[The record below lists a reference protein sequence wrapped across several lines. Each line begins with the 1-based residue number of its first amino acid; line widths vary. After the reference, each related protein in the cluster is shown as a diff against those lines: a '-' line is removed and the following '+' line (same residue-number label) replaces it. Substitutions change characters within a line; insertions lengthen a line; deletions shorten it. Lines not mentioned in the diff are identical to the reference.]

1 MAFPSQ
7 SSLLQLE
14 SQGFMSTLP
23 SIVSLILHTAYDCAS
38 PDICDVA
45 TSKKTTDII
54 GAVTALFAAGA
65 AFGAV
70 IQGWTSDFLG
80 RRKAL
85 AVGGIIALFGTA
97 LVAGSVNIP
106 MLMVFRF
113 VSGLGVGQLLC
124 LVPLYIAEVAPPK
137 HRGFMSAGTGC
148 SFSFGYLM

>member
-1 MAFPSQ
+1 MWPN
-7 SSLLQLE
+7 
-14 SQGFMSTLP
+14 
-23 SIVSLILHTAYDCAS
+23 
-38 PDICDVA
+38 ICDIA
-45 TSKKTTDII
+45 TGKKTSDII
-54 GAVTALFAAGA
+54 GAVTSLFAAGA
-65 AFGAV
+65 AFGAI

-85 AVGGIIALFGTA
+85 AIGGLVSLFGTT
-97 LVAGSVNIP
+97 LVAASVNIP

-148 SFSFGYLM
+148 SFSVGYLM